1 MALFA
6 AAQVQGPDFVMLVGY
21 FAIMVGIG
29 FYFYR
34 HMSDMKTYFSGGNQI
49 PWWLS
54 GISFYMTSFSAFAFV
69 SYSGLAYKFGM
80 VAVTLFWVT
89 VPATLFS
96 VYVFATRWRRARIDS
111 PVEYLETRYSH
122 TFRQICTWQGLPV
135 TLIDD
140 ALKMIATGSIVS
152 VGMGMGMKE
161 SIFWSG
167 VVMLA
172 YTFMGGLW
180 AVVITDFV
188 QFVVLSAAVVILVPL
203 SLAKVDGLAGLLER
217 APDGFFSLTT
227 PEYNWFFIF
236 MTILL
241 YCVAWSSTRWA
252 LIQKYYCV
260 PAERDTLKLGWLV
273 AILNIVVPP
282 LMFLPAMAA
291 QQFLPGIET
300 IEVYSR
306 VCAALLPAGML
317 GLVIAAMFAATMSTL
332 SGDFNV
338 CAGVLTNDVYRRLI
352 RPRASERELV
362 LVGRVSTLLVGFLSI
377 GIAIWLAGGSAE
389 KLFRNM
395 LTLFSIAAAPLGVP
409 MLVGLLSRRATNVG
423 AILGSLGGIVIGL
436 LLFFLM
442 PEKGAD
448 FLGAHWAPEM
458 AIFAATTLM
467 TLITMLVVSLAFP
480 MSAADAERAD
490 RFYQRL
496 MTPIGQTPEDQA
508 LLSSPKAAFSPFRV
522 VGICIL
528 AIGLLMLAVQPW
540 VGGTAG
546 TLNVAFAAGFIV
558 MGGMITWATRAR
570 PARGDIAA

>member
-227 PEYNWFFIF
+227 PEYN
-236 MTILL
+236 
-241 YCVAWSSTRWA
+241 
-252 LIQKYYCV
+252 
-260 PAERDTLKLGWLV
+260 
-273 AILNIVVPP
+273 
-282 LMFLPAMAA
+282 
-291 QQFLPGIET
+291 
-300 IEVYSR
+300 
-306 VCAALLPAGML
+306 
-317 GLVIAAMFAATMSTL
+317 
-332 SGDFNV
+332 
-338 CAGVLTNDVYRRLI
+338 
-352 RPRASERELV
+352 
-362 LVGRVSTLLVGFLSI
+362 
-377 GIAIWLAGGSAE
+377 
-389 KLFRNM
+389 
-395 LTLFSIAAAPLGVP
+395 
-409 MLVGLLSRRATNVG
+409 
-423 AILGSLGGIVIGL
+423 
-436 LLFFLM
+436 
-442 PEKGAD
+442 
-448 FLGAHWAPEM
+448 
-458 AIFAATTLM
+458 
-467 TLITMLVVSLAFP
+467 
-480 MSAADAERAD
+480 
-490 RFYQRL
+490 
-496 MTPIGQTPEDQA
+496 
-508 LLSSPKAAFSPFRV
+508 
-522 VGICIL
+522 
-528 AIGLLMLAVQPW
+528 
-540 VGGTAG
+540 
-546 TLNVAFAAGFIV
+546 
-558 MGGMITWATRAR
+558 
-570 PARGDIAA
+570 